1 MCSSWLQL
9 WHMSNGYCCVVLGLH
24 DELARAEE
32 ETEKMKKKDKE
43 REKSLEKLECVVKKL
58 KEDRTHY
65 RSLAEKNE

>member
-1 MCSSWLQL
+1 
-9 WHMSNGYCCVVLGLH
+9 MSNGYCCVVLGLH

>member
-1 MCSSWLQL
+1 
-9 WHMSNGYCCVVLGLH
+9 MSNSYCCVVLGLH

-32 ETEKMKKKDKE
+32 ETEKMKKKDNE

-65 RSLAEKNE
+65 RSLTEKNE